1 MFIVMLLLSIS
12 YSVGARSENPRKI
25 VQNSVYASLI
35 KSVFAKE
42 VHLISVTKSGKKK
55 HKVYK
60 LWRKRIGK
68 TSLNKT
74 MSRFILPKKIK
85 GQGVLIIESNG
96 EKGNEIRLYLPA
108 YKKVRRIERQMQSG
122 SFMGTAFS
130 HSDLVTHVVSDY
142 TYKYKKLVKCPHS
155 KDIKCHVIGNYPKNE
170 KIQDRRG
177 YHSFFTWIRSDN
189 FMLEKLVGFN
199 NKKEIIKKLDLLEI
213 IPVGKKW
220 FISKIIAKDY
230 KSKRSAT
237 YHVKNIDVN
246 QSIDDSV
253 FLESFLKN
261 P

>member
-1 MFIVMLLLSIS
+1 MKSLIKKTDMFIVMLLLSIS

-108 YKKVRRIERQMQSG
+108 YKKV
-122 SFMGTAFS
+122 
-130 HSDLVTHVVSDY
+130 
-142 TYKYKKLVKCPHS
+142 
-155 KDIKCHVIGNYPKNE
+155 
-170 KIQDRRG
+170 
-177 YHSFFTWIRSDN
+177 
-189 FMLEKLVGFN
+189 
-199 NKKEIIKKLDLLEI
+199 
-213 IPVGKKW
+213 
-220 FISKIIAKDY
+220 
-230 KSKRSAT
+230 
-237 YHVKNIDVN
+237 
-246 QSIDDSV
+246 
-253 FLESFLKN
+253 
-261 P
+261 